1 MAWNEPGKG
10 QDPWGGGPNKGDG
23 PHDLDEVWKQFRQRF
38 GGGGRSGGG
47 SGSGGGMGS
56 RGVALIVTAALA
68 VWGFS
73 GFYTVD
79 DAARAVILQFGKYH
93 STQGPGLH
101 WHIPT
106 PIQSVEIVNVDEIR
120 NVTERSQ
127 MLTQDE
133 NIVDLEIAVQYKISS
148 PEDFLFR
155 MRSPELTLHRALRSA
170 VRETVGK
177 EGMDFILTEGRDQIE
192 SRTRDILQEALD
204 SYSSG
209 LMVTEVNMKDAQ
221 PPEAVQDA
229 FADAIRAREDSE
241 RLQNEAEAYA
251 NDILPKARGNAAR
264 QIAEAS
270 AYRERVVAEAEG
282 EAVRFSLLREEYEQA
297 PQVTRKRLYLDTMQ
311 SVLGNTS
318 KIVVDSDA
326 GNQMLYLPLDQMIKR
341 QPAMPQASSPSAS
354 TSNSRPSSA
363 NRNRSGSA
371 QNLRSRSRN

>member
-1 MAWNEPGKG
+1 M
-10 QDPWGGGPNKGDG
+10 
-23 PHDLDEVWKQFRQRF
+23 
-38 GGGGRSGGG
+38 
-47 SGSGGGMGS
+47 
-56 RGVALIVTAALA
+56 
-68 VWGFS
+68 
-73 GFYTVD
+73 
-79 DAARAVILQFGKYH
+79 
-93 STQGPGLH
+93 
-101 WHIPT
+101 
-106 PIQSVEIVNVDEIR
+106 
-120 NVTERSQ
+120 
-127 MLTQDE
+127 
-133 NIVDLEIAVQYKISS
+133 
-148 PEDFLFR
+148 
-155 MRSPELTLHRALRSA
+155 
-170 VRETVGK
+170 
-177 EGMDFILTEGRDQIE
+177 
-192 SRTRDILQEALD
+192 
-204 SYSSG
+204 
-209 LMVTEVNMKDAQ
+209 
-221 PPEAVQDA
+221 QDA

-318 KIVVDSDA
+318 KIVVDSEA

-363 NRNRSGSA
+363 NRNRGGSA